1 MSHSISCVL
10 LIPSEYRE
18 TINLLEEYLGHGPNS
33 ISVALVNVDGSLWFG
48 CHTWCDQD
56 FLNELADPAYASE
69 AMSALIIS
77 AIEGGDSASNWS
89 NSLAENGLSIVE

>member
-1 MSHSISCVL
+1 MSLPFSCVL
-10 LIPSEYRE
+10 LIPGEHRE
-18 TINLLEEYLGHGPNS
+18 VINSLADSLGYGPDNLSVLLVKSNG
-33 ISVALVNVDGSLWFG
+33 AQWFG

-56 FLNELADPAYASE
+56 FLDELADPAYASE